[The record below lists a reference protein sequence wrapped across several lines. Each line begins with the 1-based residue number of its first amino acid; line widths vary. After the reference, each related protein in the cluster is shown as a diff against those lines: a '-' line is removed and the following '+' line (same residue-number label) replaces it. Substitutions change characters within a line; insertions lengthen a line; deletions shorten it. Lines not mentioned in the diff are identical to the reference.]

1 MKDML
6 TPYVTDDGRQI
17 GEVLMDMRNIT
28 LRFGGVEAIK
38 NISFDVREGEII
50 ALLGANGAGK
60 SSTLNALVG
69 LAPASAGRITFR
81 GQDVTGSAP
90 ERFASLGMTLSP
102 EGRRVFGT
110 LSVQENL
117 LMGAYSMRDKAEV
130 KTAFERVF
138 DLFPILRERREQFA
152 GTLSGGQQQMLAV
165 GRALMSNPRLLLLDE
180 PSLGLAPKIVEQ
192 VFELITV
199 LRKQGVTMVVV
210 EQNVS
215 MALEVAD
222 RGYVLVDGQNRH
234 TGTGAD
240 LIADPEVARMFL
252 GARAEA

>member
-1 MKDML
+1 MSALL
-6 TPYVTDDGRQI
+6 TVQSLQVQYGAVNAVRGIDL
-17 GEVLMDMRNIT
+17 E
-28 LRFGGVEAIK
+28 
-38 NISFDVREGEII
+38 VREGEII

-69 LAPASAGRITFR
+69 LAPASAGTITFR
-81 GQDVTGSAP
+81 GQDVTGSAS

-117 LMGAYSMRDKAEV
+117 LMGAYSMRDKVEI
-130 KTAFERVF
+130 KTAWERVF

-222 RGYVLVDGQNRH
+222 RGYVMASGRIAAS
-234 TGTGAD
+234 GTAVELRNSDTLQAAYLGAD
-240 LIADPEVARMFL
+240 
-252 GARAEA
+252 

>member
-1 MKDML
+1 MSALL
-6 TPYVTDDGRQI
+6 TVQSLQVQYGAVQAVRGID
-17 GEVLMDMRNIT
+17 L
-28 LRFGGVEAIK
+28 
-38 NISFDVREGEII
+38 DVREGEII

-222 RGYVLVDGQNRH
+222 RGYVMASGRIAASGAAAELRNSDTLQAAYL
-234 TGTGAD
+234 GAD
-240 LIADPEVARMFL
+240 
-252 GARAEA
+252 